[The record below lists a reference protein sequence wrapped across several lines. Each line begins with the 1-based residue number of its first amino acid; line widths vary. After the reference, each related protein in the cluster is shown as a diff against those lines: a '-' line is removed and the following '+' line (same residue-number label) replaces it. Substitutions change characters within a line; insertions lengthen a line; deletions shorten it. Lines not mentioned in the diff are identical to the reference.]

1 MKASEAQK
9 LVAVLKA
16 AYPRQPIP
24 PETTRLYAAQ
34 LVDLPAD
41 AVQQAVRDLI
51 ASSPYFPTLADI
63 RKRVAELQ
71 LGAPSAWQAW
81 EEVEQQCQAASRHE
95 GGIWEP
101 YRPRWSHPLVERA
114 VKLMGG
120 FWQLYDS
127 QRLSIERAQ
136 FLRLYEQ
143 ARSEAV
149 QTAAQGRAAEIGS
162 QQAKQ
167 IEPAVKPAGAW
178 PAELTPRLKTI
189 DGGTR

>member
-41 AVQQAVRDLI
+41 AVERAVRDLI

-63 RKRVAELQ
+63 RRRVAELQ

-81 EEVEQQCQAASRHE
+81 EEVEQQCRAASHH
-95 GGIWEP
+95 GGGVWEP
-101 YRPRWSHPLVERA
+101 YRPRWSHPLVERV

-120 FWQLYDS
+120 FWQLYES
-127 QRLSIERAQ
+127 ERLSVERAQ

-149 QTAAQGRAAEIGS
+149 QTAAQGRAPAIES
-162 QQAKQ
+162 QAAKQ
-167 IEPAVKPAGAW
+167 IEPAAKPGGNW
-178 PAELTPRLKTI
+178 PAELTPPLRTV